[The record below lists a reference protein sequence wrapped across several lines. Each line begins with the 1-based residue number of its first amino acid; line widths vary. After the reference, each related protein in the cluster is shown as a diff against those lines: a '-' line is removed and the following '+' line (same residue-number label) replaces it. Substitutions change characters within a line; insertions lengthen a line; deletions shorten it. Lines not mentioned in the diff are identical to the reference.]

1 MHDPHGVAAVHDG
14 DDLPAERGGGALGV
28 VPPGDD
34 AVEELPALAELH
46 DEVDG
51 VAVLVGAPELDDA
64 AVAREVVHD
73 LHLPADVVHVVP
85 VREFACGDGLARV
98 PPPRRLVRG

>member
-1 MHDPHGVAAVHDG
+1 MNNG
-14 DDLPAERGGGALGV
+14 DDLPAERRGGALGV
-28 VPPGDD
+28 VPAGDD
-34 AVEELPALAELH
+34 AVEELPALTELH

-73 LHLPADVVHVVP
+73 LHLPPHVLHVVQ
-85 VREFACGDGLARV
+85 VRELAGGDGLARV
-98 PPPRRLVRG
+98 AAARGLVRG